1 MPGYLLVV
9 SMEYHYGAHTSTYM
23 NALSG
28 MHSEKSGCLAGLAL
42 SLRARSSMRQK
53 VKSIIILIL
62 ILICISSDNRT
73 GSSSTDTTQQQLT
86 KTPVSCIF

>member
-28 MHSEKSGCLAGLAL
+28 MHSEKSGCLAGLVVKPT
-42 SLRARSSMRQK
+42 SMEQQRQK
-53 VKSIIILIL
+53 VKSMIILIL
-62 ILICISSDNRT
+62 ILICTSSDNRVI
-73 GSSSTDTTQQQLT
+73 
-86 KTPVSCIF
+86 KY